1 MQALFIMYYFEM
13 VIMVYNAHISL
24 KMVYKALL
32 WRDVFWISY
41 IKLYKF
47 YNNLLD
53 VTRSK
58 QGGTLYNVFILK
70 SVSITNISIE
80 YYMWVI
86 LDNNKKQAENEKQ
99 TFFEILYWVVFQFF
113 MQKYYIWQN
122 NTFWCGIST
131 KNTMWAGYAERS
143 IK

>member
-1 MQALFIMYYFEM
+1 MYYFEM

-131 KNTMWAGYAERS
+131 KNTMRAGYAERS